1 MSNSVFRLV
10 LANLIVLFI
19 VSILAGCSSSSAPNA
34 GTGTT
39 GGKTAEKD
47 PTETVRN
54 VSEESAPAKAAA
66 AALEKTGAKLVRKEG
81 QVVRV
86 ELGPE
91 GGDAD
96 LALLKELPA
105 VEHLTADKRGV
116 TDKGLE
122 SLAGHAALKTLDLT
136 LSGITNSG
144 LAHLANLPKLE
155 EVNLKRCDIT
165 SAGYESLARINT
177 LKRIRAPQTHFN
189 GDCLAALKDCTWLE
203 VLDLQDC
210 NEVPKAEW
218 KTLEN
223 FKNLK
228 FLRLWGPTVDDS
240 TLEFILGAK
249 NLKSLYLE
257 STEVTAAG
265 LEKVTVLAG
274 VQTLSLTNAKNI
286 YDAELEPIGKFKE
299 LTSLELRN
307 CALNGKGLAHLTE
320 LKKLKLLDLSETFV
334 KDQRLEYLAGL
345 TNLEDLNLWH
355 TQVTDAGLVHLEGL
369 NKLKRLNL
377 DQCKITAAGTAHL
390 RGLTQLE
397 FLHIG
402 SSTEKLDDT
411 ALEPLGELK
420 NLKTLVITFL
430 PDVTDEGVNKLKAK
444 LPGLTEIRR

>member
-1 MSNSVFRLV
+1 MRFTKTSS
-10 LANLIVLFI
+10 IVLLFA
-19 VSILAGCSSSSAPNA
+19 VLAGCSSSPPPNA

-39 GGKTAEKD
+39 TGKTSEKA
-47 PTETVRN
+47 PTETAKPT
-54 VSEESAPAKAAA
+54 SEEDPKAKAAA
-66 AALEKTGAKLVRKEG
+66 ESLEKAGAKLVRREG
-81 QVVRV
+81 AVVRV

-91 GGDAD
+91 GSDAD
-96 LALLKELPA
+96 LLLLKDLPTME
-105 VEHLTADKRGV
+105 VLVGDKRGV

-122 SLAGHAALKTLDLT
+122 SLAGHPGLKTLDLT
-136 LSGITNSG
+136 LSGITNAG
-144 LAHLANLPKLE
+144 MAHLDKLPKLE

-165 SAGYESLARINT
+165 APGYEALAKIKS

-210 NEVPKAEW
+210 NEVPKDQW

-228 FLRLWGPTVDDS
+228 LLRLWGPTVDDS

-286 YDAELEPIGKFKE
+286 YDAELEPIGKFNE

-307 CALNGKGLAHLTE
+307 CALNGKGLAHLTG

-355 TQVTDAGLVHLEGL
+355 TQVTDAGLVHLAGL
-369 NKLKRLNL
+369 KKLKRLNL

-402 SSTEKLDDT
+402 SSTDKLDDA

-430 PDVTDEGVNKLKAK
+430 PNVTDEGVNKLKAK
-444 LPGLTEIRR
+444 LPSLTEIRR

>member
-1 MSNSVFRLV
+1 MRL
-10 LANLIVLFI
+10 ASASSIVLLFA
-19 VSILAGCSSSSAPNA
+19 VLAGCSSSPTPNA
-34 GTGTT
+34 GTRTAT
-39 GGKTAEKD
+39 GKAGEKGPAETVKPASAEEPEAKTAAE
-47 PTETVRN
+47 
-54 VSEESAPAKAAA
+54 
-66 AALEKTGAKLVRKEG
+66 ALEKSGAKLVRKEG

-91 GGDAD
+91 GSDAD
-96 LALLKELPA
+96 LLLLRDLPSL
-105 VEHLTADKRGV
+105 EFLLADKRSV

-122 SLAGHAALKTLDLT
+122 SLAGHPGLKTLDLT
-136 LSGITNSG
+136 TSGITNAG
-144 LAHLANLPKLE
+144 MAHLASLPKLE

-165 SAGYESLARINT
+165 APGYEALAKIKS

-189 GDCLAALKDCTWLE
+189 GDCLAALKDCAWLE

-210 NEVPKAEW
+210 NEVPKDQW

-240 TLEFILGAK
+240 TLGFILEAK

-307 CALNGKGLAHLTE
+307 CALNGKGLAHLTG

-355 TQVTDAGLVHLEGL
+355 TQVTDAGLVHLAGL
-369 NKLKRLNL
+369 TNLERLNL
-377 DQCKITAAGTAHL
+377 DQCKITASGTAHL

-402 SSTEKLDDT
+402 SSTDKLDDA

-430 PDVTDEGVNKLKAK
+430 PNVTDEGVNKLKAK
-444 LPGLTEIRR
+444 LPSLTEIRR